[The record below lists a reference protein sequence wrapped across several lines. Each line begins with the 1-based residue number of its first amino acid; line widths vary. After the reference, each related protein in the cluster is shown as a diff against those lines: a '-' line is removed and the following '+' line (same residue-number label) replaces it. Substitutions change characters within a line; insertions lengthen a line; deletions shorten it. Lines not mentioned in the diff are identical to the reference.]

1 MTSLQL
7 WYLGARP
14 KTLPAALA
22 PVLVASSLAFFD
34 NAFDV
39 ITLLLAGI
47 VALALQI
54 GVNYAND
61 YSDGIKGTDDVRVG
75 PLRLVASNSKTATA
89 VKTAAMISFLVA
101 AVAGL
106 LLTLHSGVWWFIPL
120 GILAIISAWY
130 YTGGNNP
137 YGYKGF
143 GEISVFVWFGLVAVL
158 ATYFAHTKTITSTSV
173 ALAVGSGAFAC
184 ALLVINNLRDRAHDA
199 EVQKRTL
206 AVRLGDKKTRFLY
219 VALVWIGFTSSA
231 VISLMYVVDRNAPA
245 LAGIGFLASVLAHKS
260 GRSVLGGS
268 AGKELITVL
277 QQTSRTQM
285 FWAITT
291 SIGIIASRYLLS

>member
-22 PVLVASSLAFFD
+22 PVIVASSLSFFD

-39 ITLLLAGI
+39 ITFLLAGI

-75 PLRLVASNSKTATA
+75 PLRLVASKSKSATA
-89 VKTAAMISFLVA
+89 VKTAAMIIFLVA

-120 GILAIISAWY
+120 GILAIISAWF

-137 YGYKGF
+137 YGYKGL

-158 ATYFAHTKTITSTSV
+158 ATYFAYTKTLTFTSLVV
-173 ALAVGSGAFAC
+173 AIGAGAFAC

-206 AVRLGDKKTRFLY
+206 AVRLGDSKTRFLY

-231 VISLMYVVDRNAPA
+231 IVSIIYVADRSAPA
-245 LAGIGFLASVLAHKS
+245 FAGIGFLASVLAHRP
-260 GRSVLGGS
+260 GRSVLSGS
-268 AGKELITVL
+268 TGKDLITVL
-277 QQTSRTQM
+277 QQTSKTQM
-285 FWAITT
+285 
-291 SIGIIASRYLLS
+291 